1 MDQIKIHIGDTCSE
15 RVVTGDVC
23 NDYVVKPVQGLTQ
36 SQQKAFK
43 LMAEG
48 KSVFITGPGGCGK
61 TFLINSFV
69 KNYNTRKTIAVT
81 STTGTSALHIKG
93 TTIHSWSGIG
103 LGKGSVDYIIK
114 KIKKNIYIR
123 SRWKMTDILIIDEI
137 SMLSPLLFDKLEEI
151 ARIIRRSNKPFGG
164 LQLIIT
170 GDFLQLPVVNCDK
183 FCFESVNWNTCI
195 NETIYM
201 HENLRQSEPAWQ
213 KCLSELRM
221 GELTEESKD
230 ILTSCTER
238 EIKNT
243 DIKPTNL
250 FPLNIDVREINAKHL
265 KEVWERTGEL
275 FEYEMEEE
283 IYKKNN
289 KSMVMLLERFKRNC
303 PVDEMVSLTV
313 GCQVMLL
320 WNMDLEGGLA
330 NGSRG
335 VVVKFVNDLPYVKF
349 MDGKTRLIDY
359 HIWKLEDDQHKV
371 IASISQIPLKLAYA
385 ISIHKSQG
393 CSLDYVITDIGD
405 IFEYGQAY
413 VALSR
418 VRTSTGLFIKN
429 LRFLKIKANPVA
441 KSYYNSLLQTQ
452 NITKKDQEANPLQLI
467 WANRVT

>member
-1 MDQIKIHIGDTCSE
+1 
-15 RVVTGDVC
+15 
-23 NDYVVKPVQGLTQ
+23 
-36 SQQKAFK
+36 
-43 LMAEG
+43 
-48 KSVFITGPGGCGK
+48 
-61 TFLINSFV
+61 
-69 KNYNTRKTIAVT
+69 
-81 STTGTSALHIKG
+81 
-93 TTIHSWSGIG
+93 
-103 LGKGSVDYIIK
+103 
-114 KIKKNIYIR
+114 
-123 SRWKMTDILIIDEI
+123 MTDILIIDEI

-330 NGSRG
+330 SGRRG
-335 VVVKFVNDLPYVKF
+335 VFVKFVNDLPYVKF